1 MTRALFI
8 CSANK
13 LRSPTAEHVFSQW
26 PGIET
31 DSAGLNN
38 DADQSLSP
46 EQIAWADVIFV
57 MERDHLTKLRRNF
70 TQHAA
75 GKRVICLNICSRNL
89 SSCWKCEWGHSCV
102 PEACAHR
109 CAPYLPSAPSWGA
122 TCAMF
127 SMRSCAAAS
136 S

>member
-1 MTRALFI
+1 MTKALFI

-26 PGIET
+26 PDIET

-38 DADQSLSP
+38 DADVPLSP

-75 GKRVICLNICSRNL
+75 GKRVICLNIPDDFGYL
-89 SSCWKCEWGHSCV
+89 Q
-102 PEACAHR
+102 PELITLLEVRVGPFLRA
-109 CAPYLPSAPSWGA
+109 
-122 TCAMF
+122 
-127 SMRSCAAAS
+127 
-136 S
+136 

>member
-26 PGIET
+26 PGLDV

-38 DADQSLSP
+38 DADVPLSP
-46 EQIAWADVIFV
+46 EQIDWADVIFV

-70 TQHAA
+70 TRHAA
-75 GKRVICLNICSRNL
+75 GKRVICLNITDDYGYL
-89 SSCWKCEWGHSCV
+89 Q
-102 PEACAHR
+102 PELVALLEAR
-109 CAPYLPSAPSWGA
+109 VGPFLRA
-122 TCAMF
+122 
-127 SMRSCAAAS
+127 
-136 S
+136 